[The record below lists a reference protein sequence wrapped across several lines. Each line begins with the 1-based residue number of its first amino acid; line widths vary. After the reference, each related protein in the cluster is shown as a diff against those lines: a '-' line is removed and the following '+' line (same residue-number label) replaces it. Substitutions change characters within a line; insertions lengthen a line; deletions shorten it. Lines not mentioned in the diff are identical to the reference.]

1 MWTHGALLAAIDD
14 RRALLS
20 RLNHPSG
27 ALAGLS
33 KQCLDASPLLATVRR
48 TAGVYPILFP
58 IWIALLSS
66 EDSAPANLRPGLS
79 EWSFFLL
86 LRRSQIAGHG
96 PRFSEVSTPPNSSNF
111 QAVRTG
117 KSGSV
122 ILTSA
127 LRKHE
132 S

>member
-33 KQCLDASPLLATVRR
+33 KQCLDASPLLATVRK

-58 IWIALLSS
+58 IWISLLSS
-66 EDSAPANLRPGLS
+66 EDSALRISVPDSRSGLF
-79 EWSFFLL
+79 SFF
-86 LRRSQIAGHG
+86 SA
-96 PRFSEVSTPPNSSNF
+96 PPVTDRGARPAIF
-111 QAVRTG
+111 RG
-117 KSGSV
+117 FH
-122 ILTSA
+122 SA
-127 LRKHE
+127 E
-132 S
+132 FF

>member
-33 KQCLDASPLLATVRR
+33 KQCLDASPLLATVRK
-48 TAGVYPILFP
+48 TAGVYPILLP

-86 LRRSQIAGHG
+86 LRRSQIAGPCPPFSG
-96 PRFSEVSTPPNSSNF
+96 VCPPRSS
-111 QAVRTG
+111 AI
-117 KSGSV
+117 S
-122 ILTSA
+122 
-127 LRKHE
+127 
-132 S
+132 